1 MVLIILIYKCI
12 LLGLRFAQ
20 MSTKR
25 GIVQILKD
33 YSIELSNKTAVP
45 FEYSKNSMMLKAKNG
60 IWLSFKKLNVNC

>member
-1 MVLIILIYKCI
+1 
-12 LLGLRFAQ
+12 

-33 YSIELSNKTAVP
+33 YSIELSNQTTVP

-60 IWLSFKKLNVNC
+60 IRLSFKKLNAIC

>member
-1 MVLIILIYKCI
+1 
-12 LLGLRFAQ
+12 

-33 YSIELSNKTAVP
+33 YSIELSSQSTVP

-60 IWLSFKKLNVNC
+60 IWLSLKKLNVSC